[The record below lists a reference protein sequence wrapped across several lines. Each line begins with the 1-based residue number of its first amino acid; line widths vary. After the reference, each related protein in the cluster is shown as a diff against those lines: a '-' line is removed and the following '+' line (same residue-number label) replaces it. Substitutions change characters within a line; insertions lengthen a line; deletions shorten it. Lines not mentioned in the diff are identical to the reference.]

1 MKSRN
6 SKSAGKIFCSLVFS
20 FISLI
25 YFSCMSFQQDIVM
38 STDSQVQL
46 EDILRIEEKLAVV
59 DGANICN
66 ELTKDELNLKCSE
79 ILTDIEDSIQRLGMN
94 KAVLARLYAL
104 EGRVYLINGSKSK
117 AKKNYRQ
124 SLESCK
130 GDSQTIILGSRLGI
144 IKDLNDETLVAGS
157 NENALLILER
167 SLNYYNEN
175 EFKKCV
181 AEIESAFLLL
191 PDFYKTAYLNVRNC
205 AWQFRNIAEFTDDKK
220 IIELIKNSKLTVGQM
235 LLITQATTNLL
246 DDYTNG
252 KTLSEKKLFAKLK
265 DFEIL
270 NSASNEE
277 QTKII
282 LSKDEMLTRAVC
294 ARIEWNIY
302 AEKKGLQKKNYSD
315 FYRGNSLNS
324 PVEDVDV
331 FDEDFDAVLGCVET
345 EIINLIDGNN
355 FQPNSQPQGIEVL
368 NWIQN
373 ARK

>member
-1 MKSRN
+1 
-6 SKSAGKIFCSLVFS
+6 
-20 FISLI
+20 
-25 YFSCMSFQQDIVM
+25 
-38 STDSQVQL
+38 
-46 EDILRIEEKLAVV
+46 
-59 DGANICN
+59 
-66 ELTKDELNLKCSE
+66 
-79 ILTDIEDSIQRLGMN
+79 
-94 KAVLARLYAL
+94 
-104 EGRVYLINGSKSK
+104 
-117 AKKNYRQ
+117 
-124 SLESCK
+124 
-130 GDSQTIILGSRLGI
+130 
-144 IKDLNDETLVAGS
+144 
-157 NENALLILER
+157 
-167 SLNYYNEN
+167 
-175 EFKKCV
+175 
-181 AEIESAFLLL
+181 
-191 PDFYKTAYLNVRNC
+191 
-205 AWQFRNIAEFTDDKK
+205 
-220 IIELIKNSKLTVGQM
+220 M

-345 EIINLIDGNN
+345 EIINLIDGNI